1 MTLVPQPRLLITLL
15 LGAVLILLVLVH
27 PVFLILFL
35 AYYAALLG
43 FALADGAR
51 LPKKSGFMASRV
63 LPQPFSLGEVQSVQ
77 VLIAHSEAA
86 GLSAEV
92 ADHVPAQVARTKR
105 DFRPGLLHLVFAK
118 QIQTEV
124 GELAHGLRWLALAD
138 REQSDSGR
146 VPFGARAGSL
156 DPHLNGV

>member
-1 MTLVPQPRLLITLL
+1 MTLVPQARLLIALL

-77 VLIAHSEAA
+77 VLVAHSEAA

-92 ADHVPAQVARTKR
+92 ADHEYVIGRGCEHRVEI
-105 DFRPGLLHLVFAK
+105 D
-118 QIQTEV
+118 TEV
-124 GELAHGLRWLALAD
+124 RDHGPRLTVEVQDQPRIAD
-138 REQSDSGR
+138 CIDVVGR
-146 VPFGARAGSL
+146 AATDRVDADVRA
-156 DPHLNGV
+156 VR